1 MSEQLRRNPNTR
13 PRLLSGYIIAQ
24 GGGGCQAF
32 GGEKFGKMKKFFGGG
47 WGGGEV
53 GVGRGDRT
61 KQSGTINLTTFDHFD
76 NTRPVFATKLKCTLT
91 P

>member
-61 KQSGTINLTTFDHFD
+61 KIVRYRTISFSAIHSTISY
-76 NTRPVFATKLKCTLT
+76 
-91 P
+91 